1 MSPQNNGEEDL
12 PGIDQPDTLPLA
24 GFDIGWAPV
33 HQAKI
38 EPPITEAKAT
48 LDGFR
53 SKILQG
59 MWAEIGKAAQ
69 VLDTLREKAVNQI
82 SMPMADA
89 AQVADGLA
97 ERVRNSL
104 IQPIMDAAQVGRR
117 WGVYPEPP
125 DGSTLPGDVMEARA
139 QLAVPG
145 LPVPPGPNGQGWI
158 VSPEDYT
165 QLLLWIK
172 ANCLPLRFADPA
184 RYTQCIQQAEAR
196 FPPGSSFYRRFN
208 ADLLKLENEY
218 SPPVT
223 IPAAGSQ
230 SSLPAVTPQIPPGFT
245 GSLPTPGTCPDRI
258 PQDGDVVRAG
268 SSAGLP
274 DGYFQLP
281 FSPGLYVPCW
291 WWDPDCPGEIR
302 YPRPPGVE
310 DGPNHFWWYFGA
322 YPNGKWCKYEGSP
335 KLGCG
340 AGALGMAINA
350 GARLVGDCAPTSG
363 GEFPLPIA
371 PPGPG
376 ETPLPGEVPC
386 VKICGFDD
394 LVKALKPDA
403 KKPEEC
409 GKWKAYRDVMT
420 GECYVIKSTD
430 KPRHSDDKLLI
441 ESADAAAI
449 VRAVNQEC
457 GPKKEKRPEA
467 PQEAPLAFGRGPTAC
482 DWILPPVNAEI
493 ANWKNPIGWL
503 TGVAG
508 QDGGPPPIAG
518 DGVLSTIGGAVVR
531 FLQQSFSYGF
541 ENVWKGIRGF
551 IAGDPCFGGAAGQ
564 LAGTR
569 TIANLLHNWF
579 GAAIEPAMVTLQ
591 NQQNFLCPTGMPSP
605 TEAATAYLG
614 NTINEDAARCW
625 IRASGMQDRLY
636 DRVIRASRAKLN
648 PTQIVA
654 LARRGVIQEGDVPER
669 LRDLGYIDP
678 TDAPELWEL
687 GKALP
692 GPADVVRFMVRDVD
706 DAQIVNQFGLDDE
719 FTAKFRGLTQGYA
732 KAAGI
737 DEDLMRRY
745 WRSHWSIPGPAQLLE
760 MYHRL
765 RNDPDV
771 GGKRV
776 DLETVKT
783 ALQQQDILPYWI
795 PRLLEVSFRPLRLVD
810 VRRAFFDGSIDLSEV
825 RKAYEAGGY
834 SDENADILTRH
845 LLKQKILSLQNSKPV
860 KAYSVGMI
868 TAAELATQLGELGFD
883 RDQIQYGIG
892 LARHQMSQAK
902 RKACSQG
909 VKKRLMRGEFSA
921 QDAKERLL
929 ELGLDLD
936 QAEWLAEGW
945 ACERA
950 SKGKEFS
957 GAQLCT
963 MYDRGLIS
971 GPEFIRRLEQ
981 VGWSRDDAVRLF
993 TVCAQDLDRARRM
1006 ADIKASREREKELE
1020 KARRQAEKDQKKIE
1034 QAVAQEQAAKNRIDR
1049 LNKARN
1055 KAVVDA
1061 GALWSKARGIDL
1073 SDAIGQA
1080 KGVYRTVYNSTTAT
1094 QDVIIGALLSSV
1106 KSKQVATLAEWIA
1119 EATTI
1124 AESGVFDDPNQPPV
1138 E

>member
-1 MSPQNNGEEDL
+1 MSPQNRGEEDI
-12 PGIDQPDTLPLA
+12 PGIDQPDTPPLA

-33 HQAKI
+33 YEAKI
-38 EPPITEAKAT
+38 APQVKEARGT
-48 LDGFR
+48 LDGLR

-59 MWAEIGKAAQ
+59 LWGEIGKSAQ

-82 SMPMADA
+82 SMPLADA

-97 ERVRNSL
+97 DRVRNSL

-125 DGSTLPGDVMEARA
+125 DGSTMPGDVMEARA

-158 VSPEDYT
+158 VSPEDYS

-172 ANCLPLRFADPA
+172 ANCLPLRYADPA

-208 ADLLKLENEY
+208 ADLLQLENQY

-223 IPAAGSQ
+223 LPAVGSQ
-230 SSLPAVTPQIPPGFT
+230 SSLPVASIAPPATVVPAQMPSAAGQPLAGDPGGFFGSPGFQCPPG
-245 GSLPTPGTCPDRI
+245 GVPDTR
-258 PQDGDVVRAG
+258 PPELKNDPNRPRFG
-268 SSAGLP
+268 
-274 DGYFQLP
+274 
-281 FSPGLYVPCW
+281 SPGVGLSS
-291 WWDPDCPGEIR
+291 PDSAEFFRGWPTRSVGPAGETVWSCPIGTQLK
-302 YPRPPGVE
+302 YRPN
-310 DGPNHFWWYFGA
+310 D
-322 YPNGKWCKYEGSP
+322 
-335 KLGCG
+335 
-340 AGALGMAINA
+340 
-350 GARLVGDCAPTSG
+350 
-363 GEFPLPIA
+363 PIA
-371 PPGPG
+371 QCIEPGIAACYGPPAEPTIPGGMIPGFPPPGPG
-376 ETPLPGEVPC
+376 EEAPGPEVPC
-386 VKICGFDD
+386 VKICGLDE
-394 LVKALKPDA
+394 LIEALKPDT

-409 GKWKAYRDVMT
+409 GKWKAYRDVVT

-441 ESADAAAI
+441 ESQDAAAI

-457 GPKKEKRPEA
+457 GPKKDKRPEVR
-467 PQEAPLAFGRGPTAC
+467 PDAPLAFGQGPTAC
-482 DWILPPVNAEI
+482 DWILPPVNADI
-493 ANWKNPIGWL
+493 ANWPNPIGWL

-508 QDGGPPPIAG
+508 QDGKAPPIAG
-518 DGVLSTIGGAVVR
+518 DGVISTIGGAVVR
-531 FLQQSFSYGF
+531 FVRESIAYGF

-551 IAGDPCFGGAAGQ
+551 IAGDPCFGGAGAQ

-614 NTINEDAARCW
+614 NTINEDTARCW

-636 DRVIRASRAKLN
+636 DRVIRAGRAKLN

-654 LARRGVIQEGDVPER
+654 LARRGAIAEADVPGR

-706 DAQIVNQFGLDDE
+706 DPAIVGQFGLDDE
-719 FTAKFRGLTQGYA
+719 FNAKFRGLTQGYA

-745 WRSHWSIPGPAQLLE
+745 WRSHWSIPGPSQLLE

-771 GGKRV
+771 AGKRV
-776 DLETVKT
+776 DLDTVKT

-810 VRRAFFDGSIDLSEV
+810 VRRAFFDGSIGLDEV

-845 LLKQKILSLQNSKPV
+845 LLKQKILTLQNSKPI

-892 LARHQMSQAK
+892 LARHEMSKAK

-909 VKKRLMRGEFSA
+909 VKKRLMRGEFNA

-929 ELGLDLD
+929 DLGLDLD

-950 SKGKEFS
+950 SRGKEFS

-993 TVCAQDLDRARRM
+993 TVCAQDLDRARRL

-1061 GALWSKARGIDL
+1061 GAIWSKARGIDL

-1094 QDVIIGALLSSV
+1094 QDVIIGALLSSA